1 MQIKIQKFVYLQIF
15 LYLCTRKMIQKIL
28 KHSKWTIL
36 YLVWMCGIIILYA
49 SFVLDPEVRQEMIL
63 YNSLYT
69 LLVPPLFAFTSGKM
83 RTWGLIVFSIFAI
96 PAMLIETGWFFIDQS
111 TLIRNQFWAIFATNP
126 EEAFGLLSMYQVWQW
141 MIIIG
146 FLAISLTLLALA
158 IKESRDTTHRLR
170 STIALIG
177 IACLCLIPDIRY
189 NVPCINLYNS
199 YRGYRKEL
207 KMAQQ
212 FLSNRQDISGLV
224 VNEFKEEK
232 ATIVVIIGESLTR
245 NHCSLYGYC
254 RPTTPKLDCRN
265 DIVVYQNVVAPD
277 FMTQTVLQKVLTFA
291 DEEHPEARWNS
302 PTLPELL
309 NAAGWH
315 TYWYDPYEGRNNTS
329 KTIPTSF
336 SSIAKLCT
344 SYYLCSDDEQ
354 YDGAY
359 LQHLNTIVQDSTADR
374 KAVFLHLI
382 GNHFPY
388 KWRYPKPFAYFTND
402 DICSSFAGQLSD
414 KQKEIINA
422 YDDAVRYND
431 WFVDSV
437 LNILCNQPGSCAM
450 LYFSDHGEEVFD
462 NELYSGR
469 SFNHI
474 TNGLYEIP
482 CLFWQNDVNARC
494 HPLSKYPDK
503 PYCTG
508 NMIHTLLDL
517 FAVSYSQKDTC
528 RSLFR
533 QESYGSTNE

>member
-1 MQIKIQKFVYLQIF
+1 MQINFEKFVYLQIF
-15 LYLCTRKMIQKIL
+15 LYLCTRKMMQKIL
-28 KHSKWTIL
+28 KHSKWTIA
-36 YLVWMCGIIILYA
+36 YLLWMCGIIIVYA
-49 SFVLDPEVRQEMIL
+49 SFVLDSEERLELIV

-69 LLVPPLFAFTSGKM
+69 LLVPSLFAFSSGKM
-83 RTWGLIVFSIFAI
+83 RTWGLIVFSLLAL
-96 PAMLIETGWFFIDQS
+96 PATLIETGWFLIDQS

-126 EEAFGLLSMYQVWQW
+126 EEAFGLLSMFQAWQW
-141 MIIIG
+141 TVIIG
-146 FLAISLTLLALA
+146 FLAISLTLLILA
-158 IKESRDTTHRLR
+158 IKENRESTHHLR
-170 STIALIG
+170 SAVALVG
-177 IACLCLIPDIRY
+177 IACLCLIPGIRY

-199 YRGYRKEL
+199 YRGYHNEL

-224 VNEFKEEK
+224 ADEFKENK

-254 RPTTPKLDCRN
+254 RATTPKLDRRN

-315 TYWYDPYEGRNNTS
+315 TYWYDPYEGRKNTS
-329 KTIPTSF
+329 NTMPTSF

-344 SYYLCSDDEQ
+344 SYYLCGEFEQ

-359 LQHLNTIVQDSTADR
+359 LQHLNSIVQDSTADR
-374 KAVFLHLI
+374 KAIFLHLI

-388 KWRYPKPFAYFTND
+388 ERRYPQTFRYFTND
-402 DICSSFAGQLSD
+402 DICSSFVGQLSD
-414 KQKEIINA
+414 KQKEVINA

-437 LNILCNQPGSCAM
+437 LNILCGQPGSCAM

-462 NELYSGR
+462 NDLYAGR

-474 TNGLYEIP
+474 TSGLYEIP
-482 CLFWQNDVNARC
+482 CLFWQNDMYADC
-494 HPLSKYPDK
+494 HPLSLYPDK

-517 FAVSYSQKDTC
+517 FAISYSQKDTC

-533 QESYGSTNE
+533 QGHYVKTQE

>member
-1 MQIKIQKFVYLQIF
+1 
-15 LYLCTRKMIQKIL
+15 MI
-28 KHSKWTIL
+28 
-36 YLVWMCGIIILYA
+36 V
-49 SFVLDPEVRQEMIL
+49 

-69 LLVPPLFAFTSGKM
+69 LLVPSLFAFCSGKM
-83 RTWGLIVFSIFAI
+83 RTWGLIVFSLLAL
-96 PAMLIETGWFFIDQS
+96 PATLIETGWFLIDQS

-126 EEAFGLLSMYQVWQW
+126 EEAFGLLSMFQAWQW
-141 MIIIG
+141 TVIIG
-146 FLAISLTLLALA
+146 FLAISLTLFILA
-158 IKESRDTTHRLR
+158 IKENRESTHHLR
-170 STIALIG
+170 STIALVG
-177 IACLCLIPDIRY
+177 IACLCLIPGIRY

-199 YRGYRKEL
+199 YRGYRAEL

-224 VNEFKEEK
+224 ADEFKENK

-245 NHCSLYGYC
+245 SHCSLYGYC
-254 RPTTPKLDCRN
+254 RPTTPKLDLRN
-265 DIVVYQNVVAPD
+265 DIVVYQDVVAPD

-315 TYWYDPYEGRNNTS
+315 TYWYDPYEGRKNTS
-329 KTIPTSF
+329 NTMPTSF

-344 SYYLCSDDEQ
+344 SYYLCGESEQ

-359 LQHLNTIVQDSTADR
+359 LQHLNSIVLDSTADR

-388 KWRYPKPFAYFTND
+388 ERRYPQTFKYFTND
-402 DICSSFAGQLSD
+402 DICSSFVDQLSD
-414 KQKEIINA
+414 KQKEVINA

-437 LNILCNQPGSCAM
+437 LNILCGQPGSCAM

-462 NELYSGR
+462 NDLYAGR

-474 TNGLYEIP
+474 TAGLYEIP
-482 CLFWQNDVNARC
+482 CVFWQNESYAVH
-494 HPLSKYPDK
+494 HPLYINQDVA
-503 PYCTG
+503 YCTEH
-508 NMIHTLLDL
+508 MIHTLLDL
-517 FAVSYSQKDTC
+517 FAVSYNQKDTC
-528 RSLFR
+528 LSMFR
-533 QESYGSTNE
+533 HKNDATVKE